1 MMEANNGHVVNISSL
16 DAIHGAP
23 KATVYSASKAA
34 ILGLTFALN
43 KEILLMSDQRNVTF
57 SCVCPGR
64 IEDTGVGA
72 LQLHPWPNNTGTGLQ
87 VDYVANKILQAVLE
101 KTFLLDI
108 PRSRWDAILR
118 L

>member
-1 MMEANNGHVVNISSL
+1 MMEANNGHIVNISSL
-16 DAIHGAP
+16 VAIQGAP

-34 ILGLTFALN
+34 ILGLTYALN
-43 KEILLMSDQRNVTF
+43 KEILLMSDQKNVTF
-57 SCVCPGR
+57 TCVCPGR
-64 IEDTGVGA
+64 IEDTELGV
-72 LQLHPWPNNTGTGLQ
+72 LQLHPWPNNSGTGLQ

-108 PRSRWDAILR
+108 PRSRWDAILS

>member
-1 MMEANNGHVVNISSL
+1 MMEANNGHIVNISSL
-16 DAIHGAP
+16 TAIHGAP

-34 ILGLTFALN
+34 ISGLTYALN

-57 SCVCPGR
+57 TLVCPGR
-64 IEDTGVGA
+64 IEDTGQGM
-72 LQLHPWPNNTGTGLQ
+72 LQLHPWPNDSGTGLQ
-87 VDYVANKILQAVLE
+87 VDYVADKILQGVLE